1 MVKQM
6 GLSPQL
12 SDNFC
17 GIYDFCGVKTGVF
30 PWVESPLWKVIFSA
44 PRWASEKSPVYPV
57 YGKLQVQQS
66 YHVTMSQSQLRCVW
80 VLDVPLSGRLFFGF
94 AWRAMKNQGIPG
106 SFLQHPSANP
116 GFGPKLAVV
125 FIVEKVHCWKRSD
138 LTNVIGKSHK
148 YTYIYMC
155 VCLIINNWRLQLIL
169 MPLISEHACCCW
181 FHRCFQEPG

>member
-44 PRWASEKSPVYPV
+44 PRWVSEKSPVYPV

-80 VLDVPLSGRLFFGF
+80 VLDVPLSGSLFLVLLE
-94 AWRAMKNQGIPG
+94 G
-106 SFLQHPSANP
+106 SWKTKEFQVVSFSILQHPSANP

-138 LTNVIGKSHK
+138 LTNVIDKSHK
-148 YTYIYMC
+148 YTYIYIC
-155 VCLIINNWRLQLIL
+155 VCVFD
-169 MPLISEHACCCW
+169 H
-181 FHRCFQEPG
+181 H